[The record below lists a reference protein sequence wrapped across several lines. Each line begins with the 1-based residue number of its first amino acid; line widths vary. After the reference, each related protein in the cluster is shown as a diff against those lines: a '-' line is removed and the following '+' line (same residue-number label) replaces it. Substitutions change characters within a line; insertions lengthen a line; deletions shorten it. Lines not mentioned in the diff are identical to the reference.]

1 MPTLRDD
8 PNSVRPAGYAGT
20 QETAHEMMDEAISC
34 KTHSALPEATH
45 ADAAVYPHCLTDLWD
60 NPINIPSTVVLA
72 GVGGGGVGGGVILV

>member
-34 KTHSALPEATH
+34 KTRSALPEAAH
-45 ADAAVYPHCLTDLWD
+45 AVAAVYPHCLTDLGD
-60 NPINIPSTVVLA
+60 NPINVH
-72 GVGGGGVGGGVILV
+72 